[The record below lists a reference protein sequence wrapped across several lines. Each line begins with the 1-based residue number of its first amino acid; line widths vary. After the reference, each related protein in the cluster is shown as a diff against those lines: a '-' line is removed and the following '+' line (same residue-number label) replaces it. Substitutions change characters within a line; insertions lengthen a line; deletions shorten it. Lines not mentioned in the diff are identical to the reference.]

1 MNNNQKSQEKI
12 PGVQPGLAPAGWLGH
27 KRKTNKMKPH
37 QQRVVIERSEL
48 DEKRDKLIVFIGGD
62 IYRTLDKVEQSRLN
76 RQLEAMTL
84 YSNILGERIAAF
96 VA

>member
-1 MNNNQKSQEKI
+1 MFWFDR
-12 PGVQPGLAPAGWLGH
+12 AD
-27 KRKTNKMKPH
+27 KRA
-37 QQRVVIERSEL
+37 VFV
-48 DEKRDKLIVFIGGD
+48 DKRRETLTAFIGGSLD
-62 IYRTLDKVEQSRLN
+62 GVYRTLDKTEQSRLN